1 MKDESMAEH
10 NAEHN
15 QDNQPGDLH
24 DQQDQPETVP
34 STPSKTTQ
42 ANSRPNLLLYGV
54 GLLIGMIFLVA
65 CLMTTP
71 FGDFGTSSDED
82 SLSEDEVRQ
91 IVAEV
96 VGTEI
101 AAAPVGAD
109 GLNGAQV
116 QAMVDSAVATEVF
129 KLVPTNT
136 PIPPTPTLI
145 PVGVAEDDDAFQGPE
160 DAPVVIVEF
169 SDFQC
174 GYCGR
179 WYQNTLPQILEA
191 YPDQVK
197 FVYRDFTIFGEE
209 SVRAAM
215 AAECAREQGHFWD
228 FHNRLFDR
236 LTQNEGTP
244 LNDETFISYA
254 AEFDM
259 DTEAFTQCMATDRY
273 ADEVLADYQAAQSYG
288 LRGTPGF
295 VINGRVQSIGAQPFE
310 VFQQLIEA
318 ELAKA
323 GSEN

>member
-1 MKDESMAEH
+1 M
-10 NAEHN
+10 
-15 QDNQPGDLH
+15 
-24 DQQDQPETVP
+24 V
-34 STPSKTTQ
+34 
-42 ANSRPNLLLYGV
+42 
-54 GLLIGMIFLVA
+54 FLVA
-65 CLMTTP
+65 CLVTTP
-71 FGDFGTSSDED
+71 FGAFSTGSDD

-101 AAAPVGAD
+101 AAAPISRD
-109 GLNGAQV
+109 GPSSAQV
-116 QAMVDSAVATEVF
+116 QAMVEDAVAT
-129 KLVPTNT
+129 KIHGLIPTNT

-145 PVGVAEDDDAFQGPE
+145 PVGVAEQDDAFQGPD
-160 DAPVVIVEF
+160 DAAVVIVEF

-179 WYQNTLPQILEA
+179 WYQTTLPEILKA

-197 FVYRDFTIFGEE
+197 FVYRDYPIFGDD

-215 AAECAREQGHFWD
+215 AAECAEEQGHFWD

-254 AEFDM
+254 ADM
-259 DTEAFTQCMATDRY
+259 EMDVDSFSECMATDRY
-273 ADEVLADYQAAQSYG
+273 AEEVLADYQAAQSYG

-295 VINGRVQSIGAQPFE
+295 VINGVVQSIGAQPFE
-310 VFQQLIEA
+310 VFSALIEA

-323 GSEN
+323 DS